1 MGAVA
6 DVACVVSARA
16 LLGEGPVWDAAAQAL
31 WWVDIRGPAVH
42 RYEPRTGAARQW
54 PMPEEVGSL
63 ALRRDGTLLLALRS
77 GFAFFDPATG
87 AIERVGNPEP
97 DQPDNRLNDG
107 KCDRRGRF
115 WVGSMHVSGRQPTGA
130 LYRLDPDRAWHRMAT
145 GITVPNSL
153 AFAPD
158 DRTLYFADTPS
169 REIAAYA
176 FDAARGT
183 LGARRVFAT
192 VPEGAGYPDGST
204 VDAEGYLWSAHW
216 DGGRLTRYAPDGR
229 VDRVIELPVS
239 RPTCPAF
246 GGERLDV
253 LYVTTASIRLDPAER
268 ARQPWAGGLLALDVG
283 VRGLPEPRFGG

>member
-1 MGAVA
+1 VA
-6 DVACVVSARA
+6 DVACVVPAHA
-16 LLGEGPVWDAAAQAL
+16 LLGEGPVWDPGEQAL
-31 WWVDIRGPAVH
+31 WWVDIRRPSVH
-42 RYEPRTGAARQW
+42 RYVPQTGAAEAW

-63 ALRRDGTLLLALRS
+63 ALRRDRGLGLLVALRS

-87 AIERVGNPEP
+87 AVDRRGGPEP

-130 LYRLDPDRAWHRMAT
+130 LYRLDPDLAWQRVLD

-169 REIAAYA
+169 RRIVAYE
-176 FDAARGT
+176 FDLDRGT
-183 LGARRVFAT
+183 LGSSRIFAT
-192 VPEGAGYPDGST
+192 VPEDAGYPDGST
-204 VDAEGYLWSAHW
+204 VDAQGFLWNAHW

-229 VDRVIELPVS
+229 VDRVVPLPVA
-239 RPTCPAF
+239 RPTCCAF
-246 GGERLDV
+246 GGPALDV
-253 LYVTTASIRLDPAER
+253 LYVTTASIRLGEADL

>member
-16 LLGEGPVWDAAAQAL
+16 LLGEGPVWDAGAQAL

-63 ALRRDGTLLLALRS
+63 ALRRDGTLLLALRT

-87 AIERVGNPEP
+87 AIVGGGNPEP

-130 LYRLDPDRAWHRMAT
+130 LYRLDPDLSWHRVAG

-158 DRTLYFADTPS
+158 DRTIYFADTPS
-169 REIAAYA
+169 REIAAYD
-176 FDAARGT
+176 FDPDRGA
-183 LGARRVFAT
+183 LGRRRVFAT

-229 VDRVIELPVS
+229 VDRVIELPVT

-253 LYVTTASIRLDPAER
+253 LYVTTASVRLDAAEL